1 MPRKAPNQVIEH
13 RISLSNFEREQLIN
27 QLTLSRDNRLY
38 ASGINS
44 VGSILGGG
52 ALLWG
57 IGLYFGLNLLDKGKD
72 TVQNFVDRSSTYIS
86 DILTEV
92 TGGLTPREQEFFR
105 KAFNKLDEEIR
116 KLNRQETLDDSAIA
130 GTVALMRQGDLS
142 YDEGKAILDQVKLS
156 QDQTA
161 ETRAQIVG
169 ARARLRQ
176 LQTNADK
183 GWLESMFD
191 MVNGDGI
198 DLARAIIAV
207 S

>member
-13 RISLSNFEREQLIN
+13 RLSFSNFEREQILN
-27 QLTLSRDNRLY
+27 QLSLNRDNQLFT
-38 ASGINS
+38 SGINS

-57 IGLYFGLNLLDKGKD
+57 IGLYFGLDLLTKGKD
-72 TVQNFVDRSSTYIS
+72 SIQNFVDKSSTYIS

-105 KAFNKLDEEIR
+105 RAFDKLDEEIR

-161 ETRAQIVG
+161 DTRAQIVS

-176 LQTNADK
+176 LQSNAQK
-183 GWLESMFD
+183 GWLDSMFD
-191 MVNGDGI
+191 MVNGNGY
-198 DLARAIIAV
+198 DLAKAILAIT
-207 S
+207 